1 MCCCL
6 AREQSGV
13 AIQKL
18 HDAKQVLEQWKTS
31 YLEMRAEIEETGSYS
46 RWEFDRRRLFERT
59 DYMALIC
66 QDLCHVLQVK
76 LHACL
81 WIKSP
86 TTEHIDRY
94 LTGGCLCFDSCCAGF
109 GRVSKYLWSRPQG
122 NHRRPKA
129 DRRGAVQSG
138 RTAQAH

>member
-1 MCCCL
+1 MLCL
-6 AREQSGV
+6 GREQSGV

-66 QDLCHVLQVK
+66 QDLCHVLQVNF
-76 LHACL
+76 HAL
-81 WIKSP
+81 
-86 TTEHIDRY
+86 
-94 LTGGCLCFDSCCAGF
+94 L
-109 GRVSKYLWSRPQG
+109 
-122 NHRRPKA
+122 
-129 DRRGAVQSG
+129 
-138 RTAQAH
+138 